1 MAFDKAKYMEKVMEN
16 MRKVAMQHG
25 VRIEQ
30 VAVRF
35 AEAKEG
41 EPPDYKIEVKPTQQ

>member
-1 MAFDKAKYMEKVMEN
+1 MAFDKAKYMEKVMDN

-35 AEAKEG
+35 AEAKECG
-41 EPPDYKIEVKPTQQ
+41 PPDYKIEVKPTQQ